1 MEVNIKNISSIKESN
16 IVVQYGELQLIQ
28 TRAEAR
34 AFYSALES
42 LSKLDQKVDNEIFKY
57 GKGLPLEITK
67 DKIERAIIQRTFEDS
82 FYGQINSL
90 FDDSVGEITVDFG
103 NNTKLFDDS
112 VGEITVDFGNNTKPT
127 KFLVKDDIVMVENIK
142 PFNRN
147 VIYIRE
153 YNPHDKN
160 IREYM
165 KRRGPIVD
173 IILNQETFGGIL
185 YKADVGGM
193 HFVTDEN
200 GNFRVNMPGI
210 RDYLHVKNISE
221 DKLAFIILKHLIY
234 HNSDLLMGGI
244 LIVEQPNVSKKR
256 LNITFMLKMFQKINW
271 HS

>member
-1 MEVNIKNISSIKESN
+1 MEVSVKNISSIKESN

-57 GKGLPLEITK
+57 GKGLLLEITK

-82 FYGQINSL
+82 FYGQINS
-90 FDDSVGEITVDFG
+90 
-103 NNTKLFDDS
+103 LFDDS

-153 YNPHDKN
+153 YDPHDKN

-165 KRRGPIVD
+165 KRRGPVVD

-200 GNFRVNMPGI
+200 GNFRINMPGI
-210 RDYLHVKNISE
+210 RDYIHVKNVSE

-256 LNITFMLKMFQKINW
+256 LNLLKEVLQLIQTKFGTAVYLVC
-271 HS
+271 

>member
-103 NNTKLFDDS
+103 NNTK
-112 VGEITVDFGNNTKPT
+112 PT

-142 PFNRN
+142 SFNRN

-153 YNPHDKN
+153 YDPHDKN

-256 LNITFMLKMFQKINW
+256 LNMLKEVLQLIQTKFGTAVYLVC
-271 HS
+271 

>member
-42 LSKLDQKVDNEIFKY
+42 LSKLDQKVDNEILKY

-90 FDDSVGEITVDFG
+90 FDDSVGEITVDF
-103 NNTKLFDDS
+103 
-112 VGEITVDFGNNTKPT
+112 ENNTKPS
-127 KFLVKDDIVMVENIK
+127 KFLVKDDIVMIENIK

-153 YNPHDKN
+153 YDPHDKN
-160 IREYM
+160 IRDYM

-173 IILNQETFGGIL
+173 LILNQETFGGIL
-185 YKADVGGM
+185 YKANVGGM

-234 HNSDLLMGGI
+234 HNSDILMGGI

-256 LNITFMLKMFQKINW
+256 LNMLKEVLQLIQTKFGTAVYLVC
-271 HS
+271 

>member
-103 NNTKLFDDS
+103 NNTKPS
-112 VGEITVDFGNNTKPT
+112 

-142 PFNRN
+142 SFNRN

-153 YNPHDKN
+153 YDPYDKN

-165 KRRGPIVD
+165 NRKGPVVD
-173 IILNQETFGGIL
+173 VILNQEIFGGIL
-185 YKADVGGM
+185 HKADVGGM

-210 RDYLHVKNISE
+210 RDCLHVKNISE
-221 DKLAFIILKHLIY
+221 DKLAFVILKHLIY

-256 LNITFMLKMFQKINW
+256 LNMLKEVLQLIQTKFGTAVYLVC
-271 HS
+271 

>member
-103 NNTKLFDDS
+103 NNTK
-112 VGEITVDFGNNTKPT
+112 PT

-153 YNPHDKN
+153 YDPHDKN

-165 KRRGPIVD
+165 NRKGPVVD
-173 IILNQETFGGIL
+173 VILNQEIFGGIL
-185 YKADVGGM
+185 HKADVGGM

-256 LNITFMLKMFQKINW
+256 LNMLKEVLQLIQTKFGTAVYLVC
-271 HS
+271 

>member
-90 FDDSVGEITVDFG
+90 FDDSVGEITVY
-103 NNTKLFDDS
+103 
-112 VGEITVDFGNNTKPT
+112 FGNNTKPT

-153 YNPHDKN
+153 YDPHDKN

-165 KRRGPIVD
+165 KRKGPVVD
-173 IILNQETFGGIL
+173 VILNQETFGGIL

-200 GNFRVNMPGI
+200 GNFRINMPRI
-210 RDYLHVKNISE
+210 RDYIHVKNVSE

-256 LNITFMLKMFQKINW
+256 LNLLKEVLQLIQTKFGTAVYLVC
-271 HS
+271 

>member
-16 IVVQYGELQLIQ
+16 LVVQYDELQLIQ

-103 NNTKLFDDS
+103 NNTK
-112 VGEITVDFGNNTKPT
+112 PT

-153 YNPHDKN
+153 YDPHDKN

-165 KRRGPIVD
+165 NRRGPIVD

-210 RDYLHVKNISE
+210 RDYLHVKNVSE

-256 LNITFMLKMFQKINW
+256 LNMLKEVLQLIQTKFGTAVYLVC
-271 HS
+271 

>member
-103 NNTKLFDDS
+103 NNTK
-112 VGEITVDFGNNTKPT
+112 PT

-153 YNPHDKN
+153 YDPHDKN

-185 YKADVGGM
+185 YKSDVGGM

-210 RDYLHVKNISE
+210 RDYFHVKNISE

-234 HNSDLLMGGI
+234 HNSDLLIGGI

-256 LNITFMLKMFQKINW
+256 LNLLKEVLQLIQTKFGTAVYLVC
-271 HS
+271 

>member
-103 NNTKLFDDS
+103 NNTKPS
-112 VGEITVDFGNNTKPT
+112 

-142 PFNRN
+142 SFNRN

-153 YNPHDKN
+153 YDPYDKN
-160 IREYM
+160 IREHM
-165 KRRGPIVD
+165 NRRGSVVD
-173 IILNQETFGGIL
+173 VILNQETFGGIL
-185 YKADVGGM
+185 YKADVGGI

-256 LNITFMLKMFQKINW
+256 LNMLKEVLQLIQTKFGTAVYLVC
-271 HS
+271 

>member
-1 MEVNIKNISSIKESN
+1 MEVSVKNISSIKESN

-103 NNTKLFDDS
+103 NNTK
-112 VGEITVDFGNNTKPT
+112 PT

-153 YNPHDKN
+153 YDPHDKN

-165 KRRGPIVD
+165 KRKGPVVD
-173 IILNQETFGGIL
+173 VILNQETFGGIL

-200 GNFRVNMPGI
+200 GNFRINMPGI
-210 RDYLHVKNISE
+210 RDYIHVKNVSE

-256 LNITFMLKMFQKINW
+256 LNLLKEVLQLIQTKFGTAVYLVC
-271 HS
+271 

>member
-1 MEVNIKNISSIKESN
+1 MEVNIKNVSSIKESN
-16 IVVQYGELQLIQ
+16 IVVRYGELQLIQ

-57 GKGLPLEITK
+57 GKSLPLEITK

-103 NNTKLFDDS
+103 NNTKPS
-112 VGEITVDFGNNTKPT
+112 

-153 YNPHDKN
+153 YDPHDKN

-221 DKLAFIILKHLIY
+221 NKLAFIILKHLIY

-256 LNITFMLKMFQKINW
+256 LNMLKEALQLIQTKFGTAVYLVC
-271 HS
+271 

>member
-28 TRAEAR
+28 TRAQAR

-57 GKGLPLEITK
+57 GKGLLLEITK

-82 FYGQINSL
+82 FYGQINS
-90 FDDSVGEITVDFG
+90 
-103 NNTKLFDDS
+103 LFDDS

-153 YNPHDKN
+153 YDPHDKN

-165 KRRGPIVD
+165 KRKGPVVD
-173 IILNQETFGGIL
+173 VILNQETFGGIL

-200 GNFRVNMPGI
+200 GNFRINMPGI
-210 RDYLHVKNISE
+210 RDYIHVKNVSE

-256 LNITFMLKMFQKINW
+256 LNLLKEVLQLIQTKFGTAVYLVC
-271 HS
+271 

>member
-103 NNTKLFDDS
+103 NNTKPS
-112 VGEITVDFGNNTKPT
+112 

-142 PFNRN
+142 SFNRN

-153 YNPHDKN
+153 YDPHDKN

-165 KRRGPIVD
+165 KRRGPVVD

-200 GNFRVNMPGI
+200 GNFRINMPGI
-210 RDYLHVKNISE
+210 RDYIHVKNVSE

-256 LNITFMLKMFQKINW
+256 LNLLKEVLQLIQTKFGTAVYLVC
-271 HS
+271 

>member
-16 IVVQYGELQLIQ
+16 LVVQYGELQLIQ

-67 DKIERAIIQRTFEDS
+67 DKIERAIIQRTFEYS
-82 FYGQINSL
+82 FYGQINS
-90 FDDSVGEITVDFG
+90 
-103 NNTKLFDDS
+103 LFDDS

-153 YNPHDKN
+153 YDPHDKN

-165 KRRGPIVD
+165 KRKGPVVD
-173 IILNQETFGGIL
+173 LILNQETFGGIL

-210 RDYLHVKNISE
+210 RDYLHVKNVSE
-221 DKLAFIILKHLIY
+221 DKLAFIILNHLIY

-256 LNITFMLKMFQKINW
+256 LNMLKEVLQLIQTKFGTAVYLVC
-271 HS
+271 

>member
-103 NNTKLFDDS
+103 NNTK
-112 VGEITVDFGNNTKPT
+112 PT

-153 YNPHDKN
+153 YDPHDKN

-165 KRRGPIVD
+165 NRRGPIVD

-193 HFVTDEN
+193 HFVTDED

-221 DKLAFIILKHLIY
+221 DKLAFISLKHLIY

-256 LNITFMLKMFQKINW
+256 LNLLKEILQLIQTKFGTAVYLVC
-271 HS
+271 

>member
-1 MEVNIKNISSIKESN
+1 MEVNIKNVSSIKESN

-67 DKIERAIIQRTFEDS
+67 DKIESAIIQRTFEDS

-103 NNTKLFDDS
+103 NNTKPS
-112 VGEITVDFGNNTKPT
+112 

-153 YNPHDKN
+153 YDPHDKN

-165 KRRGPIVD
+165 NRRGPIVD

-210 RDYLHVKNISE
+210 RDYLHVKNVSE

-256 LNITFMLKMFQKINW
+256 LNMLKEALQLIQTKFGTAVYLVC
-271 HS
+271 